1 MPTNDLMIFI
11 IIGLAALAP
20 VANEGRHVHPG
31 DEPPRSCG
39 PECIGI
45 GRQDTTLSV
54 GKMSVDACPHLRTGG
69 AAS

>member
-11 IIGLAALAP
+11 IIGLAAFAP

-45 GRQDTTLSV
+45 SRQDTTLS
-54 GKMSVDACPHLRTGG
+54 A
-69 AAS
+69 